1 MTKATRD
8 TTKLNFITDQ
18 GSTRATVR
26 CACRAVRL
34 DDFFLGPAFLG
45 TLRGEVFRS
54 SPTAVLPAPAPVIS
68 GARERRT
75 GGRGARGRRARGR
88 RARGRGAERR
98 RARGQRGRRISGGR
112 LGRGHR

>member
-68 GARERRT
+68 GARDGIALVAFVPARRT
-75 GGRGARGRRARGR
+75 RSPRTPDRRTRSPRTPSPRTPSPRTWG
-88 RARGRGAERR
+88 
-98 RARGQRGRRISGGR
+98 
-112 LGRGHR
+112 